1 MEKIIAAKREMAAQ
15 FQAAICFKTIDVC
28 YLQFLQVQLSPQLQ
42 FWQVQFGLLH
52 FCASF

>member
-1 MEKIIAAKREMAAQ
+1 MATQ
-15 FQAAICFKTIDVC
+15 LRAAIYFKTINAY